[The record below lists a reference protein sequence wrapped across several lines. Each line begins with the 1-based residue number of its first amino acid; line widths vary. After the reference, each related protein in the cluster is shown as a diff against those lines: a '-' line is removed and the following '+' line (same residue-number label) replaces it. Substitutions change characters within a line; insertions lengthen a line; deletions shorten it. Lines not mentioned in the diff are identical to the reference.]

1 MYSLG
6 SGIGSKKW
14 LMIYP
19 YELASFPVTA
29 LCFAL
34 TIILTNERVGKMLK
48 AREHYGCDV
57 TCRNTIASA
66 VSLSVWR
73 VRVVFTKCG

>member
-1 MYSLG
+1 MVND
-6 SGIGSKKW
+6 I
-14 LMIYP
+14 P
-19 YELASFPVTA
+19 YEFASFPVTA

-34 TIILTNERVGKMLK
+34 TVIHTSERVGKMLK
-48 AREHYGCDV
+48 AQEHYGCDV
-57 TCRNTIASA
+57 TCRNTASA